1 MSSGLKSWSF
11 HLSHYIY
18 DATAAFSLFVFHDF
32 TLRCPQ
38 SYGILLGP
46 FDFFHLYNPFKY
58 HMIGTIYRPHVLR
71 CYICN
76 VSNNVLQLTEVG
88 VQIIGKEGIDLNQK
102 LKWL

>member
-1 MSSGLKSWSF
+1 MQLLLLVF
-11 HLSHYIY
+11 LFFMISHW
-18 DATAAFSLFVFHDF
+18 DV
-32 TLRCPQ
+32 PNQ
-38 SYGILLGP
+38 SYGILLDP
-46 FDFFHLYNPFKY
+46 FDFFYNPCKY

-76 VSNNVLQLTEVG
+76 VSNNGLQLTEVG